1 MREGDLDNRQVSG
14 MQVQAM
20 RLGSRMHRKLQKKAG
35 PMYHAEVPLKLELEE
50 EHYTI
55 VLEGRADGIIQNEDA
70 GEVIID
76 EIKGVFF
83 DIHTMEEPLK
93 LHLAQAKCYA
103 FIYALQNKCKAI
115 GVRMTYV
122 NLDTEQLR
130 YFHIK
135 YEFEELEAW
144 FLGLIR
150 E

>member
-70 GEVIID
+70 V
-76 EIKGVFF
+76 
-83 DIHTMEEPLK
+83 LK
-93 LHLAQAKCYA
+93 R
-103 FIYALQNKCKAI
+103 I
-115 GVRMTYV
+115 
-122 NLDTEQLR
+122 
-130 YFHIK
+130 
-135 YEFEELEAW
+135 
-144 FLGLIR
+144 
-150 E
+150 